1 MGSAA
6 AVANWGRSNLARILR
21 HYMAMSNSS
30 FHALRQHWRALA
42 ARAQPLRVPLALGG
56 LMAACWL
63 TERQDVMI
71 PLFLGAIASALAET
85 DDSWR
90 GRFRAQVVT
99 LACFAAAAYSVEFL
113 FDWPPLFIAALALT
127 AFVLTMLGA
136 VGARYKAIA
145 YATLILALYATLAA
159 DNALSSGVPHDREP
173 LLLLAGA
180 AWYGVLSVAW
190 CAMFPAQPVQAMLVR
205 LFTVLGDYVQFK
217 ASLFEP
223 LRDIDIEHKRLALA
237 QLNATVVTELN
248 NAKESIFRRIGAR
261 APTGRIAR
269 YRGLY
274 LIAQDV
280 HERASSSHDDYKALA
295 DAFFH
300 SDLLYRC
307 QRVLGLQGR
316 ACQQL
321 GQSIARRE
329 PFVSDGYSVQA
340 LAELRNALEHP
351 RAEADAHS
359 PDAVKS
365 EDRAARA
372 ALLPS
377 VEALARNLAQLDGQL
392 AGASNT
398 AHPAAGLGRTDMSL
412 LDRSPRSWRD
422 AAERV
427 QRQFTPRAPL
437 FRHAMRL
444 AIALT
449 VGYGVMRA
457 IHPAQGYWILLTTL
471 FVCQQ
476 SYGDTVARMG
486 QRIAGTVIG
495 VVVGWALLD
504 LFPQPLLQ
512 SMIAVAAGVL
522 FFATRTTRYLVA
534 TAAMTLL
541 VLMCFNQVGDSEVL
555 IVPRLLDTAIGSII
569 AGLAVLFVLPHWKGR
584 RIHEL
589 AALAMRHHAGY
600 LRQIVEQYRSG
611 ARDDLDYRLARRNAH
626 NSDAALSTAVSEMF
640 REPNFVRPRAGG
652 ALRFLIQSHTMLSYL
667 SALGAHREV
676 LRDVPR
682 AVVLREA
689 AEQAALALERL
700 TEGLGGSN
708 LYWNETPA
716 ALAARAAL
724 NALAEDITEGADDAQ
739 VRLVRTQLALIWLQ
753 LDALRSHAAKW
764 MDPDAPEATPVP
776 NPAAA
781 AT

>member
-1 MGSAA
+1 MT
-6 AVANWGRSNLARILR
+6 
-21 HYMAMSNSS
+21 NSTLHS
-30 FHALRQHWRALA
+30 LRQHWRALA
-42 ARAQPLRVPLALGG
+42 ARAQPLRVLLALGS

-113 FDWPPLFIAALALT
+113 FDWPPLFIATLALT

-159 DNALSSGVPHDREP
+159 DNALSAGLPHDGEP

-190 CAMFPAQPVQAMLVR
+190 CALFPAQPVQAMLVR

-280 HERASSSHDDYKALA
+280 HERASSSHEDYNALA

-329 PFVSDGYSVQA
+329 PFVSDGYSVHA
-340 LAELRNALEHP
+340 LAELRNALEHA

-359 PDAVKS
+359 PDAAKS
-365 EDRAARA
+365 EGRAARA

-392 AGASNT
+392 AGASHT

-476 SYGDTVARMG
+476 SYGDTVTRMG

-495 VVVGWALLD
+495 VVAGWALLD

-569 AGLAVLFVLPHWKGR
+569 AGLAVLFVLPHWQGR

-640 REPNFVRPRAGG
+640 REPNFVRPRAGV

-764 MDPDAPEATPVP
+764 MDPDAPEATPLP
-776 NPAAA
+776 NPAAP
-781 AT
+781 TT

>member
-6 AVANWGRSNLARILR
+6 VVANWGRGHLARILR
-21 HYMAMSNSS
+21 HYIAMTNSTLHS
-30 FHALRQHWRALA
+30 LRQHWRALA
-42 ARAQPLRVPLALGG
+42 ARAQPLRVLLALGS

-159 DNALSSGVPHDREP
+159 DNALSSRLPHDREP

-190 CAMFPAQPVQAMLVR
+190 CALFPAQPVQAMLVR

-280 HERASSSHDDYKALA
+280 HERASSSHEDYNALA

-321 GQSIARRE
+321 AQSIARRE
-329 PFVSDGYSVQA
+329 PFVSDGYSVHA
-340 LAELRNALEHP
+340 LAELRNALEHA

-359 PDAVKS
+359 PDAAKS
-365 EDRAARA
+365 EGRAARA

-392 AGASNT
+392 AGASHT

-476 SYGDTVARMG
+476 SYGDTVTRMG

-495 VVVGWALLD
+495 VVAGWALLD

-522 FFATRTTRYLVA
+522 FFATRTTRYLLA

-569 AGLAVLFVLPHWKGR
+569 AGLAVLFVLPHWQGR

-640 REPNFVRPRAGG
+640 REPNFVRPRAGV

-724 NALAEDITEGADDAQ
+724 NALAEDITEEADDAQ

-776 NPAAA
+776 NPAAP